1 MKRTMLL
8 AFATMLCC
16 LGSWAQDG
24 KTFATAFNLA
34 DYLQGNTLS
43 YTCATSEDAQNGVY
57 FKIEVP
63 AEKAQTISVADGT
76 AYTSLR
82 NADESYNYDYTSAT
96 DKDLSLNF
104 SITPLE
110 AGQTYYLKLYSW
122 SSTQLTA
129 TVILKD
135 EFKGGASCDEA
146 TTVPSNELTLVSA
159 EVDVPTY
166 MAYYVE
172 SDGVLV
178 VDVNNG
184 SNSTLSASCDD
195 QNPVML
201 QSGRNKVQ
209 VEGGKTYILKT
220 TQSYSWYQI
229 VVKMNLTHPV
239 AGSSCDMA
247 IAVQKGAD
255 ETFATA
261 TLAKEAGTYWYV
273 YEATMD
279 GYITLASESDLT
291 GGTVKFY
298 DECSEYS
305 SARVSVKDGF
315 YVRYAIRQGMM
326 YYIEVTRATEVA
338 EPTTFTL
345 TENAAGPGD
354 TRDNPIV
361 ITDNKGHVSGYYNNT
376 YYFKV
381 TTPASDGRWFI
392 NVNSDVVFEKSGT
405 GIAIENKDGRQL
417 AFNESYTAN
426 VRIDVGGNEEIYIQC
441 RMSENYCPFDFTISY
456 EAVEEGDVCGMAIT
470 ATTGQNTI
478 PTEKTEKWYAY
489 TATMNG
495 WLSIEPTDSNVS
507 VSFPYSCDNKNTFNA
522 VTKDGFASKIKVAE
536 GNTYVILFQNIGTT
550 RTFTLSETLFQ
561 AGEDCSN
568 PIVLTG
574 EGAVGAD
581 IPETIGE
588 WWYQYTPAIDGK
600 MNLSSDMVVE
610 RDANWNYNDVLY
622 KLGDCSQTENG
633 TRRWDNATNA
643 NIMDATFVVKA
654 DQPVFIHVK
663 RVVAAATTNRLNIA
677 VRDLQPGESCTLPIE
692 VESNTIS
699 VSNGIS
705 SQNEAVWFKVELI
718 PGDFYVD
725 GFGFG
730 MYLYNNCD
738 AATND
743 YLAQATYMG
752 YDYDTYQ
759 YIYKLSYTVTE
770 AGTYYLKWYQS
781 DTANN
786 VVTLSGSAFKDPT
799 DIKNESFVDGNLVR
813 ALSGS
818 ILVDTKEA
826 AQVNVFDISG
836 KLVKTTQVDG
846 TAVLNIRPGLY
857 LVRIGDHVTKVVV
870 ND

>member
-34 DYLQGNTLS
+34 DHLQGNTLS

-96 DKDLSLNF
+96 DKDLNLNF

-110 AGQTYYLKLYSW
+110 AGKTYYLKLYSW

-456 EAVEEGDVCGMAIT
+456 EAVEEGDVCGMAIA

-495 WLSIEPTDSNVS
+495 WLSIEPDDSNVS
-507 VSFPYSCDNKNTFNA
+507 VSFPYSCENKNMFNA
-522 VTKDGFASKIKVAE
+522 VTKDGFASKIKVLE
-536 GNTYVILFQNIGTT
+536 GNTYVIWFKNLGTT
-550 RTFTLSETLFQ
+550 RTFTLSETEFVE
-561 AGEDCSN
+561 GEDCSK
-568 PIVLTG
+568 PIVITG
-574 EGAVGAD
+574 TENPLSVEF
-581 IPETIGE
+581 PETIGE
-588 WWYQYTPAIDGK
+588 WWYQFTPAEDGK
-600 MNLSSDMVVE
+600 MTLSCDMEAE
-610 RDANWNYNDVLY
+610 RDADYNINDLKY
-622 KLGDCSQTENG
+622 KLGDCMQTEYS
-633 TRRWDNATNA
+633 TSSWDNTAGKTV
-643 NIMDATFVVKA
+643 MKSTFVVTGG
-654 DQPVFIHVK
+654 QPVFIHVK
-663 RVVAAATTNRLNIA
+663 RAVASTQKGTMTIATRE
-677 VRDLQPGESCTLPIE
+677 LQPGESCSLPIE
-692 VESNTIS
+692 VESNTIM
-699 VSNGIS
+699 VANGFNS
-705 SQNEAVWFKVELI
+705 RAEAVWFKVELV
-718 PGDFYVD
+718 PGDFYID
-725 GFGFG
+725 GLGFG
-730 MYLYNNCD
+730 MYLYKDCNS
-738 AATND
+738 TN
-743 YLAQATYMG
+743 YLAMAQYQG
-752 YDYDTYQ
+752 YDYDKYG

-770 AGTYYLKWYQS
+770 AGSYYLQWYQS
-781 DTANN
+781 DYADN
-786 VVTLSGSAFKDPT
+786 VVTLSGSAFTDPT
-799 DIKNESFVDGNLVR
+799 AIKNESYADGNLVR
-813 ALSGS
+813 GLSGS

-826 AQVNVFDISG
+826 TQVNIYDISG
-836 KLVKTTQVDG
+836 KLVEATQVDG
-846 TAVLNIRPGLY
+846 TAMFRMRPGLY
-857 LVRIGDHVTKVVV
+857 LVRVGDNVTKVVV
-870 ND
+870 NN